1 MQLIEQATL
10 MMFLHLHGNSFKTHT
25 HTHTSVY
32 IYININTHIY
42 NLSIGSCRA
51 DIIDYG
57 NAFNLTMYLT
67 NETDYIVWSRVS
79 SSIAY
84 VRDMLSSDTVIF
96 PKFQVRPLAFH

>member
-1 MQLIEQATL
+1 MC
-10 MMFLHLHGNSFKTHT
+10 
-25 HTHTSVY
+25 
-32 IYININTHIY
+32 
-42 NLSIGSCRA
+42 SICSIQYLFDASSYRA

-84 VRDMLSSDTVIF
+84 VRDMLSSDSVVY
-96 PKFQVRPLAFH
+96 PQFQVRNLLAYHT

>member
-1 MQLIEQATL
+1 MTYTVYIVCTVY
-10 MMFLHLHGNSFKTHT
+10 
-25 HTHTSVY
+25 SVY
-32 IYININTHIY
+32 TVYLFD
-42 NLSIGSCRA
+42 LSRA

-84 VRDMLSSDTVIF
+84 VRDMLSSDTGVY
-96 PKFQVRPLAFH
+96 PKFQVRSLLAYHK